1 MTAASHEIKDA
12 QQAPLAAALWMGGVL
27 VSFIFMAVS
36 AREASAELPAIQL
49 LFYRSL
55 VGIALVLAV
64 ALISA
69 RGLASLA
76 TRRLKEHGI
85 RNVFQ
90 FVGQYG
96 WFYAIGVIPL
106 AQVFAIE
113 FTAPLWVGL
122 LAPVF
127 LHERLTKGRIVSLL
141 LGFFGILAVVRP
153 GVVEINSGTLA
164 ILIGAM
170 GFAAGM
176 IMTKRLTST
185 ESALQVIFYM
195 SVVQAILSGPP
206 TLWDPVMPSWTVV
219 GWVVLVA
226 AAGLGAHACLVQAF
240 RLADAL
246 TVAPFDFLRLP
257 LVMVL
262 AIFLYGEPFDVWI
275 LLGGSLILFGNYYN
289 LLSERRR
296 SRARRS

>member
-12 QQAPLAAALWMGGVL
+12 RQAPLAAALWMGGAL

-55 VGIALVLAV
+55 VGIAIVIAV
-64 ALISA
+64 ALLSA
-69 RGLASLA
+69 KGLASLA
-76 TRRLKEHGI
+76 TRRLKEHGV

-90 FVGQYG
+90 FIGQYG

-113 FTAPLWVGL
+113 FTAPLWVGI
-122 LAPVF
+122 LAPIF
-127 LHERLTKGRIVSLL
+127 LHERLTKGRVVSLL

-153 GVVEINSGTLA
+153 GVVEVNSGTLA

-170 GFAAGM
+170 GFAGGL

-185 ESALQVIFYM
+185 ESPLQVIFYM
-195 SVVQAILSGPP
+195 SMVQVILSALP
-206 TLWDPVMPSWTVV
+206 TLWEPVAPSWPVT
-219 GWVVLVA
+219 GWVAVVA
-226 AAGLGAHACLVQAF
+226 AAGLSAHACLVQAF
-240 RLADAL
+240 RRADAL

-257 LVMVL
+257 LVMVI

-289 LLSERRR
+289 LLSERK
-296 SRARRS
+296 RARAQRL